1 MGLQSVEEQFDII
14 EAKPEEYKIKDSKEA
29 AKAVEETMS
38 TEKLDL
44 SFDNNSGEVLNEKPQ
59 EQAKESEEIEL
70 NFGYED

>member
-1 MGLQSVEEQFDII
+1 
-14 EAKPEEYKIKDSKEA
+14 
-29 AKAVEETMS
+29 MS

-59 EQAKESEEIEL
+59 EQAKESEEIEM